1 MSSNPNPSSS
11 SSSTYNQLVPKLTGA
26 NYATWKTKMEMLLI
40 RAGLWSI
47 VSQRKL
53 RPTPT
58 TASGSASSS
67 RTRSN
72 TAGPSSDD
80 NDTAVQKWDE
90 NAERATAEIFLYL
103 DERVERRVLKIRNP
117 VELWGKLQT
126 FYERKGF
133 SSRFYLWQKLF
144 TLKLADYRKRDE
156 GNTIELYLDAFR
168 SHVQQLRSSGAPVS
182 NEIEASALL
191 NGLDDGYESF
201 IVSTTQSI
209 RQTADD
215 EIDVEQLVS
224 QLCDEDRRRTSGQTS
239 TEIGDPNTGSALN
252 AHGKRRY
259 PSQSDKP
266 RPTCNHCDRDGHR
279 QDDCWELHP
288 EKKPDRRSKRPK
300 HGNSLLAHGIAEY
313 ECDLL

>member
-11 SSSTYNQLVPKLTGA
+11 SSSTYNQLGPKLTGA

-40 RAGLWSI
+40 RGGLWSI

-53 RPTPT
+53 RPTLT

-72 TAGPSSDD
+72 TAGPSS
-80 NDTAVQKWDE
+80 NDEAAQKWDE
-90 NAERATAEIFLYL
+90 DAERATAEIFLYL
-103 DERVERRVLKIRNP
+103 DERVERRVLNIRNP

-156 GNTIELYLDAFR
+156 GNTIELYLDAFH

-191 NGLDDGYESF
+191 NGLEDGYESF

-209 RQTADD
+209 CQTADD

-224 QLCDEDRRRTSGQTS
+224 QLCDEDRRRASGQTS

-252 AHGKRRY
+252 VHGKKRY
-259 PSQSDKP
+259 PSQSNKP
-266 RPTCNHCDRDGHR
+266 RPTCNHCDRGGHW

-288 EKKPDRRSKRPK
+288 EMKPDRRSKRPK

>member
-1 MSSNPNPSSS
+1 
-11 SSSTYNQLVPKLTGA
+11 
-26 NYATWKTKMEMLLI
+26 MEMLLI

-58 TASGSASSS
+58 TASGNATGSS

-80 NDTAVQKWDE
+80 NDAAVQKWDE
-90 NAERATAEIFLYL
+90 DAERATAEIFLYL
-103 DERVERRVLKIRNP
+103 DERVERRVLNIRNP

-259 PSQSDKP
+259 SSQSDKP
-266 RPTCNHCDRDGHR
+266 RLTCNHCERPGHK
-279 QDDCWELHP
+279 QNDCWILYP
-288 EKKPDRRSKRPK
+288 EKKNGLRRDSKRQK
-300 HGNSLLAHGIAEY
+300 GHANLAVSGDDM
-313 ECDLL
+313 CQSCGVGDPL